1 MMPRTIMGEF
11 DGRVALVTGGAS
23 GIGRATCVAFASRGA
38 AVAVCDIDARGG
50 QATVDMIRHG
60 GGSAAFFPVD
70 VTDESRVAAM
80 VDAVLGQLGGLH
92 MAYNNAGVEG
102 MRVRLHETP
111 TEHWRKV
118 MSVNVDGVFFC
129 MKYELAHMVEHGG
142 GAIVNASST
151 FGLAGGA
158 GGPYPASKHAV
169 VGLTK
174 SVALDY
180 ARDGIRV
187 NSIHPGAIETPMIER
202 LRADPVLGEALATMH
217 PMGRMGEP
225 EEIAEAVV
233 WLCSDAASF
242 VTGHTMVVDG
252 GNLAV

>member
-1 MMPRTIMGEF
+1 MGEF
-11 DGRVALVTGGAS
+11 DGKVALVTGGGS
-23 GIGRATCVAFASRGA
+23 GIGRSTCVEFAAMGA
-38 AVAVCDIDARGG
+38 SVAVCDISPEGG
-50 QATVDMIRHG
+50 AETVEMIAAAG
-60 GGSAAFFPVD
+60 GTSAFISVD
-70 VTDESRVAAM
+70 VTVEDQVREM
-80 VDAVLGQLGGLH
+80 VDAVVEHFGGLH

-118 MSVNVDGVFFC
+118 MSINVDGVYFC
-129 MKYELAHMVEHGG
+129 MKYELAHMVTHGG

-158 GGPYPASKHAV
+158 GGPYPASKHAI

-180 ARDGIRV
+180 ALDGIRV
-187 NSIHPGAIETPMIER
+187 NSVHPGAIETPMIDR
-202 LRADPVLGEALATMH
+202 LRDDPVLGEALATMH
-217 PMGRMGEP
+217 PMGRMGQP

-233 WLCSDAASF
+233 WLCSDRASF
-242 VTGHTMVVDG
+242 VTGHTMVIDG

>member
-1 MMPRTIMGEF
+1 MNDFT
-11 DGRVALVTGGAS
+11 DRVALVTGGGS
-23 GIGRATCVAFASRGA
+23 GIGRATCLAFAGRGA
-38 AVAVCDIDARGG
+38 RVAVADISSEGG
-50 QATVDMIRHG
+50 EETVSIIG
-60 GGSAAFFPVD
+60 GNGGEGAFFAVD
-70 VTDESRVAAM
+70 VTDEDQVRDMIAAVVAHF
-80 VDAVLGQLGGLH
+80 GGLDV
-92 MAYNNAGVEG
+92 AYNNAGVEG
-102 MRVRLHETP
+102 QRVRLHETSAD
-111 TEHWRKV
+111 HWRKV
-118 MSVNVDGVFFC
+118 MSVNVDGIFFC

-180 ARDGIRV
+180 AEDGIRV
-187 NSIHPGAIETPMIER
+187 NSVHPGAIETPMIER
-202 LRADPVLGEALATMH
+202 LRADPVLGEALETMH
-217 PMGRMGEP
+217 PMGRMGRP

-242 VTGHTMVVDG
+242 VTGHTLVIDG
-252 GNLAV
+252 GNLAR

>member
-1 MMPRTIMGEF
+1 MKDFTGK
-11 DGRVALVTGGAS
+11 VALVTGGAS
-23 GIGRATCVAFASRGA
+23 GIGRATCLAFAARGA
-38 AVAVCDIDARGG
+38 TVAVADIDEAEGRR
-50 QATVDMIRHG
+50 TVEQIEALEGR
-60 GGSAAFFPVD
+60 AAYLAVD
-70 VTDESRVAAM
+70 VTDEAEVREM
-80 VDAVLGQLGGLH
+80 VRALIEQFGGLH
-92 MAYNNAGVEG
+92 YAYNNAGVEG
-102 MRVRLHETP
+102 QRVRLHETT

-118 MSVNVDGVFFC
+118 MSVNVDGIFFC

-180 ARDGIRV
+180 AEDGIRV
-187 NSIHPGAIETPMIER
+187 NSVHPGAIETPMIDR
-202 LRADPVLGEALATMH
+202 LRNDPILGEALAGMH
-217 PMGRMGEP
+217 PMGRMGLP

-242 VTGHTMVVDG
+242 VTGHTMVIDG
-252 GNLAV
+252 GNLAR

>member
-1 MMPRTIMGEF
+1 MGEF
-11 DGRVALVTGGAS
+11 DGKVALVTGGSS
-23 GIGRATCVAFASRGA
+23 GIGRAACLAFGARGA
-38 AVAVCDIDARGG
+38 KVAAADVDAAGG
-50 QATVDMIRHG
+50 AETVALLHG
-60 GGSAAFFPVD
+60 QGAEAAFFQVD
-70 VTDESRVAAM
+70 VTSEDQVRDM
-80 VDAVLGQLGGLH
+80 VDAVVARFGDLD

-111 TEHWRKV
+111 SDHWRKV
-118 MSVNVDGVFFC
+118 MSVNVDGVYHC
-129 MKYELAHMVEHGG
+129 LKHELAHMVHHGG

-180 ARDGIRV
+180 ALDGIRV
-187 NSIHPGAIETPMIER
+187 NSVHPGAIETPMIDR

-217 PMGRMGEP
+217 PMGRMGQP
-225 EEIAEAVV
+225 EEIADAVV

-242 VTGHTMVVDG
+242 VTGHTLVVDG

>member
-1 MMPRTIMGEF
+1 MGEF
-11 DGRVALVTGGAS
+11 DNRVALVTGGAS
-23 GIGRATCVAFASRGA
+23 GIGRATCLAFASRGA
-38 AVAVCDIDARGG
+38 QVAVADLDSRGG
-50 QATVDMIRHG
+50 RATVEEIEAERG
-60 GGSAAFFPVD
+60 EARFFAVD
-70 VTDESRVAAM
+70 VTDEMQVETM
-80 VDAVLGQLGGLH
+80 VDEVIGHFGALH

-102 MRVRLHETP
+102 QRVRLHETS

-118 MSVNVDGVFFC
+118 MSVNVDGIFFC

-180 ARDGIRV
+180 AEDGIRV
-187 NSIHPGAIETPMIER
+187 NSVHPGAIETPMIER
-202 LRADPVLGEALATMH
+202 LRNDPILSEALATMH
-217 PMGRMGEP
+217 PMGRMGTP

-233 WLCSDAASF
+233 WLCSNAASF
-242 VTGHTMVVDG
+242 VTGHTMVIDG
-252 GNLAV
+252 GNLAR

>member
-1 MMPRTIMGEF
+1 MGEL
-11 DGRVALVTGGAS
+11 GGKVALVTGGGS
-23 GIGRATCVAFASRGA
+23 GIGRATCQLFAERGA
-38 AVAVCDIDARGG
+38 RVAVCDI
-50 QATVDMIRHG
+50 
-60 GGSAAFFPVD
+60 SAAGGRETVQMLRDAGGDAEFFQVD
-70 VTDESRVAAM
+70 VTDEAQVGQM
-80 VDAVLGQLGGLH
+80 VDDVVARFGALD

-118 MSVNVDGVFFC
+118 MSVNVDGIFFC
-129 MKYELAHMVEHGG
+129 LKYELAYMVDHGG

-180 ARDGIRV
+180 ALDGIRV
-187 NSIHPGAIETPMIER
+187 NSVHPGAIETPMIDR
-202 LRADPVLGEALATMH
+202 LRLDPVLGNALATMH
-217 PMGRMGEP
+217 PMGRMGQP
-225 EEIAEAVV
+225 REIAEAVV

-242 VTGHTMVVDG
+242 VTGHTLVIDG
-252 GNLAV
+252 GNLAA

>member
-1 MMPRTIMGEF
+1 M
-11 DGRVALVTGGAS
+11 DGFSGKVVLVTGGAS
-23 GIGRATCVAFASRGA
+23 GIGRASCLAFAERGA
-38 AVAVCDIDARGG
+38 TVAVADIDGVGG
-50 QATVDMIRHG
+50 RSTVELIEEFG
-60 GGSAAFFPVD
+60 GTAGYFAVD
-70 VTDESRVAAM
+70 VTDEIQVREM
-80 VDAVLGQLGGLH
+80 VKAVVDEYGGLH
-92 MAYNNAGVEG
+92 CAYNNAGVEG
-102 MRVRLHETP
+102 QRVRLHETT

-118 MSVNVDGVFFC
+118 MSINVDGIFFC

-180 ARDGIRV
+180 AEDGIRV
-187 NSIHPGAIETPMIER
+187 NSVHPGAIETPMIDR
-202 LRADPVLGEALATMH
+202 LRADPILGEALASMH
-217 PMGRMGEP
+217 PMGRMGLP

-242 VTGHTMVVDG
+242 VTGHTMVIDG
-252 GNLAV
+252 GNLAR